1 MSCVATRPA
10 MALYMEAISAPPGW
24 LEQVSHLLR
33 AVAWPSVA
41 FFFIWYFRTEIK
53 ALVVAIAV
61 ALGRLR
67 SAKMPGIELTL
78 VQVEQSLPLAE
89 KEAKELQLPPGEV
102 PLPRREHE

>member
-1 MSCVATRPA
+1 
-10 MALYMEAISAPPGW
+10 MESVPTPPTWVGQ
-24 LEQVSHLLR
+24 LSDLLR

-41 FFFIWYFRTEIK
+41 FFFVWYFRTEIK
-53 ALVVAIAV
+53 QLVVAIAI

-78 VQVEQSLPLAE
+78 VQVEQRLPLAE

-102 PLPRREHE
+102 PLPRREQ